1 MHAPLLARSR
11 RTRRTP
17 FTDRVTAAGVK
28 AYTVY
33 NHMLLPAVFRS
44 VEEDYHHLKS
54 AVQLWDVACERQIEL
69 SGPDAERLLQM
80 TSPRDLSRMA
90 TDQCYYVPIVDVNGG
105 MINDPIVLKLASDR
119 FWVSI
124 ADSDLMYYYKGLA
137 GGFGMDVQVSEPD
150 ISPLAIQGPKA
161 DILVE
166 RLFGKDIRE
175 TKFFRHKT
183 ITFQGQD
190 MVIARSGWSR
200 QIGFEIYMDGTRHGP
215 ALWDHIMEAGEDLD
229 IRAGCPNGIERI
241 EAGLLSYGND
251 VTLENTPFEAD
262 MGKYV
267 QLDRVPTCRARA
279 ALLEKQVPDRQLRA
293 VEMSGDPLP
302 ACTEPW
308 PLLAGGT
315 HAGIPGQLATD
326 EAAAGWRVQA
336 QSRDVEQGHGTPGT
350 GFRQCSRGALMD
362 VDIAT
367 PRGLPQDADG
377 IEDPIQA
384 AQGRQLKNLVPAFV
398 RQQALHWQ
406 RLGQTG
412 GGSSSGHDDLG
423 AGPLQGSHT
432 MSTNEAAT
440 TEHQV
445 ATPQQWGV
453 TGRRWISSKR
463 HAPMMAAL

>member
-1 MHAPLLARSR
+1 MSAPLLARSR

-69 SGPDAERLLQM
+69 RGPDAERLLQM
-80 TSPRDLSRMA
+80 TSPRDLSRMK
-90 TDQCYYVPIVDVNGG
+90 TDQCFYVPIVDVNGG
-105 MINDPIVLKLASDR
+105 MINDPIVLKLAADR

-137 GGFGMDVQVSEPD
+137 GGFGMDVSVSEPD
-150 ISPLAIQGPKA
+150 ISPLAIQGPKT

-166 RLFGKDIRE
+166 RLFGRAIRE

-200 QIGFEIYMDGTRHGP
+200 QLGFEIYMEGTQHGP
-215 ALWDHIMEAGEDLD
+215 ALWDHIMETGRDLD

-262 MGKYV
+262 LGKYV
-267 QLDRVPTCRARA
+267 QLDAVPTCRARA
-279 ALLEKQVPDRQLRA
+279 ALLEKQVPERQLRA
-293 VEMSGDPLP
+293 VEMSGEPLP
-302 ACTEPW
+302 ACTEVW
-308 PLLAGGT
+308 PVTAGGKP
-315 HAGIPGQLATD
+315 AGHIGSAAYSPDFKTNIGIAMV
-326 EAAAGWRVQA
+326 EAAYWEPGTELVVETPVGP
-336 QSRDVEQGHGTPGT
+336 RDV
-350 GFRQCSRGALMD
+350 
-362 VDIAT
+362 
-367 PRGLPQDADG
+367 
-377 IEDPIQA
+377 
-384 AQGRQLKNLVPAFV
+384 LVRAKY
-398 RQQALHWQ
+398 
-406 RLGQTG
+406 
-412 GGSSSGHDDLG
+412 
-423 AGPLQGSHT
+423 
-432 MSTNEAAT
+432 
-440 TEHQV
+440 
-445 ATPQQWGV
+445 
-453 TGRRWISSKR
+453 WI
-463 HAPMMAAL
+463 

>member
-69 SGPDAERLLQM
+69 RGPDAERLLQM
-80 TSPRDLSRMA
+80 TSPRDLSRMQ

-105 MINDPIVLKLASDR
+105 MINDPIVLKLAADR

-137 GGFGMDVQVSEPD
+137 GGFGLDVLVSEPD
-150 ISPLAIQGPKA
+150 ISPLAIQGPKT

-200 QIGFEIYMDGTRHGP
+200 QIGFEIYMDGTQHGP

-262 MGKYV
+262 LGKYV

-279 ALLEKQVPDRQLRA
+279 ALMEKQQPERQLRA
-293 VEMSGDPLP
+293 VEMSGEPLP
-302 ACTEPW
+302 ACTEIW
-308 PLLAGGT
+308 PLTSAGGE
-315 HAGIPGQLATD
+315 HAGHIGSAAYSPDFKTNIGIAMV
-326 EAAAGWRVQA
+326 EAAHWDAGTTLVVHTPVGK
-336 QSRDVEQGHGTPGT
+336 RDV
-350 GFRQCSRGALMD
+350 
-362 VDIAT
+362 
-367 PRGLPQDADG
+367 
-377 IEDPIQA
+377 
-384 AQGRQLKNLVPAFV
+384 LVRAKY
-398 RQQALHWQ
+398 
-406 RLGQTG
+406 
-412 GGSSSGHDDLG
+412 
-423 AGPLQGSHT
+423 
-432 MSTNEAAT
+432 
-440 TEHQV
+440 
-445 ATPQQWGV
+445 
-453 TGRRWISSKR
+453 WI
-463 HAPMMAAL
+463 

>member
-1 MHAPLLARSR
+1 MTLPVLARSR
-11 RTRRTP
+11 RVRRTP
-17 FTDRVTAAGVK
+17 FTERVTAAGVK

-44 VEEDYHHLKS
+44 VEEDCHHLKT

-69 SGPDAERLLQM
+69 RGPDAERLLQM
-80 TSPRDLSRMA
+80 TSPRDITRMK

-105 MINDPIVLKLASDR
+105 MINDPIVLKLAADR

-137 GGFGMDVQVSEPD
+137 GGFGMDVQVTEPD

-166 RLFGKDIRE
+166 RLFGQAIRE

-183 ITFQGQD
+183 INFQGQD

-200 QIGFEIYMDGTRHGP
+200 QGGFEIYVDGAQHGL

-262 MGKYV
+262 LGKYV
-267 QLDRVPTCRARA
+267 QLDAVPTCRARE
-279 ALLEKQVPDRQLRA
+279 ALLHKQVPERQLRP

-302 ACTEPW
+302 ACTEAW
-308 PLLAGGT
+308 PLTVNGKPAGQIGS
-315 HAGIPGQLATD
+315 AAYSPAFKSNIGIAMV
-326 EAAAGWRVQA
+326 EAAYWDPGTTLVVETPAGP
-336 QSRDVEQGHGTPGT
+336 RDV
-350 GFRQCSRGALMD
+350 
-362 VDIAT
+362 
-367 PRGLPQDADG
+367 
-377 IEDPIQA
+377 
-384 AQGRQLKNLVPAFV
+384 LVRAKY
-398 RQQALHWQ
+398 
-406 RLGQTG
+406 
-412 GGSSSGHDDLG
+412 
-423 AGPLQGSHT
+423 
-432 MSTNEAAT
+432 
-440 TEHQV
+440 
-445 ATPQQWGV
+445 
-453 TGRRWISSKR
+453 WI
-463 HAPMMAAL
+463 